1 MFDNV
6 YNARNYNMILEMKTF
21 KIKIINIILQNIG
34 THMHYTIY

>member
-21 KIKIINIILQNIG
+21 KIKIINIIL
-34 THMHYTIY
+34 